1 LNLPSIFLAQ
11 EKLMNRS
18 DLQIEID
25 ELRTRLERVETEALP
40 AALDAEEAKSCEC
53 GTNTAE
59 QTPRRQDSQS
69 RFHLSGETAYP
80 GIQGSGPAA
89 AAGLL
94 RIRATVDGTR
104 TDNGFLGC
112 VYNAYRKSSNMTVLT
127 HWSTLQARTNLSTG
141 PQGFS
146 IIVGHG
152 APGLIVTGTG
162 QSVDG
167 VAKYIAASNIT
178 TWRPILSRG
187 VIGAGLTLFGC
198 EVAAGTAGRNLLR
211 LVANTIRKP
220 VGAWTGLVWCS
231 NNSNVWG
238 TGSFVTVSPGAA
250 MESFTEEAPCMYSE
264 GEEALQVMRLAS
276 HADGHEEVLPDQIIS
291 VQFTPVGNYP
301 GLSDVKAM
309 RAERSDALSV
319 LQRIDLE
326 NPFVTE
332 DKPGSV
338 HTGMLTITYGSS
350 YEDDQRTRTMKV
362 FNSSLVQD
370 AIHTDTYYYASPE
383 LQQLLR

>member
-1 LNLPSIFLAQ
+1 
-11 EKLMNRS
+11 MNRP
-18 DLQIEID
+18 DLQVEID
-25 ELRTRLERVETEALP
+25 ELRTRLERLETESLP
-40 AALDAEEAKSCEC
+40 TSLNSEEATGCEC
-53 GTNTAE
+53 GANATEPT
-59 QTPRRQDSQS
+59 TKRPDSQS
-69 RFHLSGETAYP
+69 RFHLTGETSYP

-94 RIRATVDGTR
+94 RIRATIDGTR

-112 VYNAYRKSSNMTVLT
+112 VYNAYKKSGNVTVLT
-127 HWSTLQARTNLSTG
+127 HWSTLQARTNISSG
-141 PQGFS
+141 PEGFS

-167 VAKYIAASNIT
+167 VAKYIAASNIA

-187 VIGAGLTLFGC
+187 VIGSGLTLFGC

-231 NNSNVWG
+231 NNSTVWG
-238 TGSFVTVSPGAA
+238 TGTFVTVSPGTA
-250 MESFTEEAPCMYSE
+250 MESLIEEAPCMYSE
-264 GEEALQVMRLAS
+264 GGEALQVMRLAT
-276 HADGHEEVLPDQIIS
+276 HGDEQEEVLPDQIVS

-301 GLSDVKAM
+301 VLSDVKAM

-332 DKPGSV
+332 DKPGSI
-338 HTGMLTITYGSS
+338 HTGMLTVTYGSS
-350 YEDDQRTRTMKV
+350 YGDDQRTRTLKV

>member
-1 LNLPSIFLAQ
+1 
-11 EKLMNRS
+11 
-18 DLQIEID
+18 
-25 ELRTRLERVETEALP
+25 
-40 AALDAEEAKSCEC
+40 
-53 GTNTAE
+53 
-59 QTPRRQDSQS
+59 
-69 RFHLSGETAYP
+69 
-80 GIQGSGPAA
+80 
-89 AAGLL
+89 
-94 RIRATVDGTR
+94 
-104 TDNGFLGC
+104 
-112 VYNAYRKSSNMTVLT
+112 
-127 HWSTLQARTNLSTG
+127 
-141 PQGFS
+141 
-146 IIVGHG
+146 
-152 APGLIVTGTG
+152 
-162 QSVDG
+162 
-167 VAKYIAASNIT
+167 
-178 TWRPILSRG
+178 
-187 VIGAGLTLFGC
+187 
-198 EVAAGTAGRNLLR
+198 
-211 LVANTIRKP
+211 
-220 VGAWTGLVWCS
+220 
-231 NNSNVWG
+231 
-238 TGSFVTVSPGAA
+238 

-276 HADGHEEVLPDQIIS
+276 HADEHEEVLPDQIIS